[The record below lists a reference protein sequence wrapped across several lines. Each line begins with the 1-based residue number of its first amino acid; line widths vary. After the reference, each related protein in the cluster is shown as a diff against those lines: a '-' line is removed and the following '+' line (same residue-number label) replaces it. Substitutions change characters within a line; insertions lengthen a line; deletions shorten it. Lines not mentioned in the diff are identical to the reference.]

1 MGAGTPIAERFFI
14 VMNAVRLWIGVM
26 KKMSEYESSK
36 EQILQEMAL
45 ELSQKSLSNAKEL
58 EIFLSAFFLNFDIIP
73 KSKALIKIDNF
84 DETYINRFIVCKK
97 IEGLSEKT
105 LRYYHSEITRFLTF
119 IIGLSVHIQDVTTD
133 VVRAYIA
140 YGLTNKKWSYANAD
154 NVRRIISTFYT
165 WAVNDDIVVKN
176 PVAKIKPM
184 KQRKN
189 VRTPFTN
196 TEIEKMRDYITKN
209 GNERDRAIFECLLST
224 GCRVSELC
232 SLKIQDVN
240 FYEKEA
246 KVLGKGSKERMV
258 YFNDTSIFYLKKYL
272 EICPAELHKNDILFV
287 SELVSSKNG
296 LYNGLGISGCEIW
309 IRKMGNNLGIKAH
322 PHKFRHTAATM
333 ALSRGM
339 PIEQVRQMLGHEKI
353 ETTLI
358 YAHSDTKTLKQ
369 THQKLM

>member
-1 MGAGTPIAERFFI
+1 
-14 VMNAVRLWIGVM
+14 M

-84 DETYINRFIVCKK
+84 DETYINR
-97 IEGLSEKT
+97 
-105 LRYYHSEITRFLTF
+105 Y
-119 IIGLSVHIQDVTTD
+119 IQDVTTD

-309 IRKMGNNLGIKAH
+309 IREMGNNLGIKAH